1 MLFQKENRSYNKVS
15 DNIVLPDTQTY
26 KIKNKK
32 TLDALFIVDEYFAKL
47 ISPEDETKEIAI
59 SWRKDEDLIRSKIL
73 EIIKEDDLKY
83 YQIDAMA
90 GISRNSVGLFLSNKQ
105 SQISKLKIYKWYLRY
120 LKNPTIYQET
130 FKFTSRLAANRDTI
144 LNEKNK
150 ELEKKNHFVANENV
164 ITIVKEMKS
173 SATLENSLNL
183 STEQKGSSKLVD
195 EPKDSISKEKNEIMI
210 RVVQENELFPLNPI
224 LINYWNNFTYLGV
237 LDQDFNW

>member
-1 MLFQKENRSYNKVS
+1 LLFQKENRSYNKVI
-15 DNIVLPDTQTY
+15 DNIVLPDFQTY
-26 KIKNKK
+26 KIKNTK

-90 GISRNSVGLFLSNKQ
+90 GITRNSVGLFLSNKQ
-105 SQISKLKIYKWYLRY
+105 SQINKLKIYKWYLRY

-195 EPKDSISKEKNEIMI
+195 EPKDSISKEKNEIRI

-224 LINYWNNFTYLGV
+224 LINYWNNFTHLGV

>member
-1 MLFQKENRSYNKVS
+1 M
-15 DNIVLPDTQTY
+15 
-26 KIKNKK
+26 
-32 TLDALFIVDEYFAKL
+32 
-47 ISPEDETKEIAI
+47 
-59 SWRKDEDLIRSKIL
+59 
-73 EIIKEDDLKY
+73 
-83 YQIDAMA
+83 
-90 GISRNSVGLFLSNKQ
+90 
-105 SQISKLKIYKWYLRY
+105 
-120 LKNPTIYQET
+120 
-130 FKFTSRLAANRDTI
+130 
-144 LNEKNK
+144 NEKNK

-195 EPKDSISKEKNEIMI
+195 EPKDSISKEKNEIWI

>member
-90 GISRNSVGLFLSNKQ
+90 GIARNSVGLFLSNKQ
-105 SQISKLKIYKWYLRY
+105 SQINKLKIYKWYLR
-120 LKNPTIYQET
+120 
-130 FKFTSRLAANRDTI
+130 
-144 LNEKNK
+144 
-150 ELEKKNHFVANENV
+150 
-164 ITIVKEMKS
+164 
-173 SATLENSLNL
+173 NL
-183 STEQKGSSKLVD
+183 QAD
-195 EPKDSISKEKNEIMI
+195 
-210 RVVQENELFPLNPI
+210 
-224 LINYWNNFTYLGV
+224 
-237 LDQDFNW
+237 